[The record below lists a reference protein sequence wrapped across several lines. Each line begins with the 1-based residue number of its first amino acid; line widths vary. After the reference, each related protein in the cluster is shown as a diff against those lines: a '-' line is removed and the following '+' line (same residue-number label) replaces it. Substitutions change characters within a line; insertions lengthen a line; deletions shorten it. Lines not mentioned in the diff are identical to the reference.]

1 MLKRHETLVC
11 GDIGLV
17 VFSNLGSCR
26 THPVG
31 VNTVNSVKGATMAR
45 RAPFPLS
52 NIPAYIDQSMK
63 LFVCKL

>member
-1 MLKRHETLVC
+1 MLKRPETIVC

-17 VFSNLGSCR
+17 VFSCMGRCR

-31 VNTVNSVKGATMAR
+31 VNTVKGATMAWR
-45 RAPFPLS
+45 VPFPLS
-52 NIPAYIDQSMK
+52 NISAYIDLSIK